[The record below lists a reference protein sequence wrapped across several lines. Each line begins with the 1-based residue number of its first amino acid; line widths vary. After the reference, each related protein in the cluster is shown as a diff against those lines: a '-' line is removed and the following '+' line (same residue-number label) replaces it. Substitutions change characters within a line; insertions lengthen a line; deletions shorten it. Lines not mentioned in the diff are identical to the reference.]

1 MPDSSQ
7 CRLQLTSQIALA
19 SLLPLLLAGEAS
31 AAVAFEVLGR
41 RRRGCGDAAAMS
53 TALAAIAAE
62 ERVHEG
68 WLLEMR
74 DALPQIPHDP
84 ALHVAAAQF
93 FCSLAS
99 RNAGVHFAR
108 IAALDSAVC
117 IILGALRRAQPHGYA
132 GTLSRIATDESRH
145 VALSLRYARALTHR
159 EERINA
165 AAATR
170 ESLATLLLM
179 RGAAFEQLGID
190 TDRLRARISRP
201 PRFLS
206 ASR

>member
-1 MPDSSQ
+1 MARSSPQ
-7 CRLQLTSQIALA
+7 ASQTALA

-31 AAVAFEVLGR
+31 AAAAFEVLGR
-41 RRRGCGDAAAMS
+41 RRRDSGDGTAMS

-74 DALPQIPHDP
+74 DALPQIPDDP
-84 ALHVAAAQF
+84 ALHVAAQRF
-93 FCSLAS
+93 FSGLAS
-99 RNAGVHFAR
+99 RNAGLHFTR

-117 IILGALRRAQPHGYA
+117 IILGALRKAQPHCYA

-170 ESLATLLLM
+170 ESLAALLLM
-179 RGAAFEQLGID
+179 RGAAFETLGID
-190 TDRLRARISRP
+190 ADRLRTRIAKP

-206 ASR
+206 TSR